1 MKKLRKLRLGSRLAV
16 SLAALLVL
24 LPIVITLL
32 YSLFSPGEIVS
43 YLNTRNDYTGRSA
56 MEIKVIPN
64 MVSLMQYYRVMIT
77 DQTILYYFCNSL
89 LYAAAIAAGQL
100 LILPALAYGLSCFRF
115 RGRDTIAFGIVLLM
129 VLPFQVT
136 MVPSV
141 LMLRAM
147 NLLNTPW
154 AVILPMTVVPLFAFL
169 LRQYMLN
176 IPKDI
181 LEAAQIDSAGP
192 WICFTRIVLPMSKP
206 VVGTMLALSFAE
218 SWNMVE
224 QPLIYLSQREDLFP
238 LSVQFGQLTRNISG
252 IEFAGAA
259 LFILP
264 ALFVYLIFRDDI
276 MEGIQ
281 IADIK

>member
-1 MKKLRKLRLGSRLAV
+1 
-16 SLAALLVL
+16 
-24 LPIVITLL
+24 
-32 YSLFSPGEIVS
+32 
-43 YLNTRNDYTGRSA
+43 
-56 MEIKVIPN
+56 MEIKLIPN

-77 DQTILYYFCNSL
+77 DQAILHYFCNSL

-100 LILPALAYGLSCFRF
+100 LILPLLAYGLSCFRF
-115 RGRDTIAFGIVLLM
+115 RGRDAIAFGIVLLM

-141 LMLRAM
+141 LMLRTM

-224 QPLIYLSQREDLFP
+224 QPLIYLSQREDLYP
-238 LSVQFGQLTRNISG
+238 LSVQFSQLTRNVSG

-281 IADIK
+281 ISDIK

>member
-24 LPIVITLL
+24 LPIIITLL

>member
-16 SLAALLVL
+16 SLVALLVL

-43 YLNTRNDYTGRSA
+43 YLDTRNDYTGRTA
-56 MEIKVIPN
+56 MEIKLIPN